1 MDLREAIRSKSVT
14 NVEGALRNSAKS
26 ELMAKNAA
34 NGAGLLML
42 AVNMDKVPVFEY
54 LASAI
59 KKRVRSRGSRIGCFG
74 RNTAYPRMSAK
85 IERVLPSET
94 AQTGQSSHLLFGTNR
109 IKMNRGL
116 GLLSLKRVGSKLV
129 TYFHAHGRWYA
140 DSGELVFRISSA
152 LVCCM
157 SSTRFCLIHRLI
169 SLPVSPCCRVPLLL
183 LRCIKSFAS
192 KLDSETTTKM
202 SLRKKS

>member
-42 AVNMDKVPVFEY
+42 AVNMDKVLVFEY

-74 RNTAYPRMSAK
+74 RNTAYPRTSAK

-94 AQTGQSSHLLFGTNR
+94 AQTGQSSPLLFGMNR
-109 IKMNRGL
+109 IKTNRGL
-116 GLLSLKRVGSKLV
+116 GLLANFK
-129 TYFHAHGRWYA
+129 
-140 DSGELVFRISSA
+140 SSIFMPMGA
-152 LVCCM
+152 GMQTVA
-157 SSTRFCLIHRLI
+157 SSCSVSHR
-169 SLPVSPCCRVPLLL
+169 PLSAACL
-183 LRCIKSFAS
+183 LRGFA
-192 KLDSETTTKM
+192 
-202 SLRKKS
+202 